1 MKNGLYEKVLGLTS
15 NESLTSKAHKQIRN
29 IDKTEVSRALSITYQ
44 KAIRQSL
51 SQLTNDID
59 RKQFIDNLNK
69 TIGTEDFVYED
80 EKYKELLAIHDEQQE
95 FQILNQF
102 RPKTS
107 ISTSTLFTGN
117 TGPTLESELRREIRT
132 ADEIDFLISFI
143 KFSGLRLIYEDLVE
157 FTKTKKLRV
166 ITTSYMGASDYKA
179 ILELAKL
186 PNTQVRISYD
196 TKRTRLHAKAYYF
209 KRDTG
214 FSTAYIGSSNLS
226 NPALSNGLEWNLKV
240 SEYTSKDVVDS
251 FNKTFESYWNDEEF
265 RTFLPTDEENKREL
279 KESLSMKGQDESSYV
294 FFNLKPYSHQKE
306 ILEDLKLER
315 EEYHSYRNLVVAATG
330 TGKTYTAFQIIYRLW
345 KSKTKKRILFLA
357 DRNILIDQ
365 TMTNDF
371 KHFDDK
377 MIKVN
382 RQNIDKAHEVYLA
395 LYQSMTGSEEWQN
408 IYKQFSPDFFDLIIV
423 DECHRGSAKD
433 NSAWREVLEYFNNAT
448 QIGLTA
454 TPKETKDVST
464 SNYFG
469 EPVYTYSLKQ
479 GIDDGFLAPY
489 KVVRI
494 ALDKDLEGY
503 RPTKG
508 KLDKYGN
515 IIEDRIYNI
524 SDYDRN
530 LILEKRREIVAN
542 KISEFLKKTDRFDK
556 TIVFCVDIDHAES
569 MRQAL
574 INENSDLVKENNK
587 YIMRITGDNDEGKAQ
602 LDNFI
607 DPASKYPTIVTTSK
621 LMTTGV
627 DAQTCKLIVLDSN
640 INSMTEFKQIIGRG
654 TRIKEEYGKQY
665 FTIMDFRG
673 VTRHFADPE
682 FDGEPEVVY
691 EPDQG
696 QTVVPPDIEGQH
708 PGGTGFEGE
717 GEVSGRNK
725 YVIDDVPVMVVNERV
740 EYYDNDGKLV
750 TESLKD
756 YTRKNIRKEYA
767 DLNEFINRW
776 NTEEKKTAILEE
788 LKDRGVFLDAVKKEV
803 GLELDDFDLILHLA
817 FDQKPL
823 TRKERADNVKKR
835 DYFGKYSDVA
845 KEVLEALLDKYL
857 NEGISELESMEILKL
872 DPFTEIGTPAK
883 IIESFGGRDKYL
895 KTIKELENQIYA

>member
-1 MKNGLYEKVLGLTS
+1 MIKQANEMILIWGRDEGMNINKKVLSEEDMKMKYITPAIK
-15 NESLTSKAHKQIRN
+15 KAGWN
-29 IDKTEVSRALSITYQ
+29 IK
-44 KAIRQSL
+44 
-51 SQLTNDID
+51 
-59 RKQFIDNLNK
+59 
-69 TIGTEDFVYED
+69 
-80 EKYKELLAIHDEQQE
+80 
-95 FQILNQF
+95 
-102 RPKTS
+102 
-107 ISTSTLFTGN
+107 
-117 TGPTLESELRREIRT
+117 
-132 ADEIDFLISFI
+132 
-143 KFSGLRLIYEDLVE
+143 
-157 FTKTKKLRV
+157 
-166 ITTSYMGASDYKA
+166 
-179 ILELAKL
+179 
-186 PNTQVRISYD
+186 TQVRAEYSFTDGRIIVRKNLVARGKRKRADYILSY
-196 TKRTRLHAKAYYF
+196 KPNIPLAIIEAKDN
-209 KRDTG
+209 KK
-214 FSTAYIGSSNLS
+214 SIGAGMQQGLEYGDILDIPFIYSSNGDGFIEHDNFTGKEVELS
-226 NPALSNGLEWNLKV
+226 LDEFPSPDELWERYKI
-240 SEYTSKDVVDS
+240 SKGIQAHEEKIVAEDYFFDMSGKSPRYYQRVAI
-251 FNKTFESYWNDEEF
+251 NRAIESIA
-265 RTFLPTDEENKREL
+265 
-279 KESLSMKGQDESSYV
+279 KGQDR
-294 FFNLKPYSHQKE
+294 
-306 ILEDLKLER
+306 IL
-315 EEYHSYRNLVVAATG
+315 LVMATG

-345 KSKTKKRILFLA
+345 KSKAKKRILFLA
-357 DRNILIDQ
+357 DRNILVDQ
-365 TMTNDF
+365 TMANDF

-382 RQNIDKAHEVYLA
+382 RKNIDKAHEIYLA
-395 LYQSMTGSEEWQN
+395 LYQSMTGTEDWQN
-408 IYKQFSPDFFDLIIV
+408 IYKEFSPDFFDLVIV

-433 NSAWREVLEYFNNAT
+433 NSAWRQVLEYFNSAT

-454 TPKETKDVST
+454 TPKETKDIST

-479 GIDDGFLAPY
+479 GIEDGFLAPY
-489 KVVRI
+489 KVVRV

-515 IIEDRIYNI
+515 IIDDRIYNI

-654 TRIKEEYGKQY
+654 TRIKEEYGKEF

-673 VTRHFADPE
+673 VTRHFADPD
-682 FDGEPEVVY
+682 FDGEPEVIY
-691 EPDQG
+691 EPEPGD
-696 QTVVPPDIEGQH
+696 TVVPPDPEVEEGDEY
-708 PGGTGFEGE
+708 PGESGFEDEEEGTG
-717 GEVSGRNK
+717 RIK
-725 YVIDDVPVMVVNERV
+725 YILDDVPVMVVNERV
-740 EYYDNDGKLV
+740 EYYDKEGKLV

-756 YTRKNIRKEYA
+756 YTRKNIRQEYA

-776 NTEEKKTAILEE
+776 NSEEKKTAIIEE
-788 LKDRGVFLDAVKKEV
+788 LREKGVFFDAIKEEV
-803 GLELDDFDLILHLA
+803 GTDLDDFDLILHLA

-835 DYFGKYSDVA
+835 NYFGKYSDVA
-845 KEVLEALLDKYL
+845 REVLEALLEKYL

-872 DPFTEIGTPAK
+872 DPFTDIGTPAK
-883 IIESFGGRDKYL
+883 IIKSFGGRDKYIQ
-895 KTIKELENQIYA
+895 TIKELENQIYA